1 VVRVDDDSNANEV
14 TLRGRVS
21 TEPQTRPLPSGDEVV
36 TFRLVVRRQRA
47 SPMTRG
53 SRQVSD
59 WVDCAAWGGRA
70 RARASAW
77 VPGDEVEVRGALRRR
92 FYRTAGGAATR
103 LEVEMLT
110 GKRLRRASADAPQ
123 SGRAQAG

>member
-1 VVRVDDDSNANEV
+1 MDDDSNANEV

-21 TEPQTRPLPSGDEVV
+21 TEPQTRSLPSGDEVV

-70 RARASAW
+70 RTRASGW
-77 VPGDEVEVRGALRRR
+77 GPGDEVEVRGALRRR

-110 GKRLRRASADAPQ
+110 GKRLRRAPADAPQ
-123 SGRAQAG
+123 SGRAHAG